1 MLNQNPLDLALHF
14 LSELVSRPSFSRAED
29 RTATFLAQEL
39 KTLGHTPNRVGNNVW
54 AASRQWL
61 PGRPTILLCSHHD
74 TVHPV
79 AGWQRDPFA
88 PTIEGDCLYGLGS
101 NDAGGALITYL
112 VAFLQLEPLFTQQG
126 INLVW
131 VAAAEEEI
139 SGAGGMAALWPLLPT
154 IHMALVGEPTGL
166 QAAVAEKGLLVLDIE
181 VKGRSGHA
189 ARNEGLNAIELAL
202 PAIQY
207 LSSQP
212 LTRNSA
218 LLGPAKVTVT
228 QIIAGTQH
236 NVVPDKCR
244 LVVDVRVNDAYQLE
258 EVVQEIENG
267 LQQLAIPFEL
277 MPRSLRLQ
285 PSTLDAQHPLY
296 QAALAIGWT
305 TFGSPTLSDMAQI
318 PAPSLKWGPGQSARS
333 HTADEFILVSELR
346 QGLEELPRFLYH
358 LAQLLSQPTN

>member
-1 MLNQNPLDLALHF
+1 MLNENPLDLALRF
-14 LSELVSRPSFSRAED
+14 LSELVSRPSFSREED
-29 RTATFLAQEL
+29 RTASFLVQTLGE
-39 KTLGHTPNRVGNNVW
+39 LGHTPQRVGNNVW
-54 AASRQWL
+54 VASRQWL

-74 TVHPV
+74 TVRPV
-79 AGWQRDPFA
+79 AGWQRDPFT
-88 PTIEGDCLYGLGS
+88 PTIEGDCFYGLGS

-112 VAFLQLEPLFTQQG
+112 IAFLQLEPVFTQQG
-126 INLVW
+126 VNLVW
-131 VAAAEEEI
+131 AAAAEEEI
-139 SGAGGMAALWPLLPT
+139 SGVGGIAALWPLLPT

-202 PAIQY
+202 PAIQW

-212 LTRNSA
+212 LTRPSA

-236 NVVPDKCR
+236 NVIPDTCR
-244 LVVDVRVNDAYQLE
+244 VVADVRVNDAYHLE
-258 EVVQEIENG
+258 EVVHLIENG
-267 LQQLAIPFEL
+267 LQQLNIPFEL
-277 MPRSLRLQ
+277 TPRSLRLR
-285 PSTLDAQHPLY
+285 PSALPMQHPLF
-296 QAALAIGWT
+296 QAAHAMGWQAY
-305 TFGSPTLSDMAQI
+305 GSPTLSDMAQI

-346 QGLEELPRFLYH
+346 QGLEELPRFLHH
-358 LAQLLSQPTN
+358 LAQLLTHPTN